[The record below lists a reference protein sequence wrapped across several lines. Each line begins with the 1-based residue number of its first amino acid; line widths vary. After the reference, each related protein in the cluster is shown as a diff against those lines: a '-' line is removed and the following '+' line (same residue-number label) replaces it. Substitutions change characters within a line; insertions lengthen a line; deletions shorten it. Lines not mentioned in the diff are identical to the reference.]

1 VTEWL
6 LLGAGVLLTLG
17 TALFVAAEFS
27 LVALDRSTVERA
39 AASGDRGA
47 SAVLAAVRS
56 LSTQLSGAQVGITA
70 TTLVVGYLVQP
81 ALAGLLRGA
90 LEGAGLDEDLAT
102 PLSVPLALVLATGF
116 SMVFGEL
123 VPKNLAISE
132 PMATARVVAR
142 PMRAFTAALS
152 LVIRLLN
159 GSANAIL
166 RLFGVEPQEELS
178 IGRSPEELA
187 SLVRRSAEAG
197 TLERQTATLLTRTLG
212 FAGRT
217 AADVMT
223 PRVRM
228 HVLRSGQTAA
238 DLIALTRRTGHSR
251 FPVTEGGDLDDIA
264 GVVHVKSAVAV
275 PRERRDEVPVAAL
288 MSEALRVPDTIRLD
302 PLLVELRDI
311 GLQLAVVVDEYGGTA
326 GVVTL
331 EDLVEELVGEVA
343 DEHDRSRPG
352 ITRRRDGS
360 WLVPG
365 LMRPD
370 EVRDRTGVA
379 IPDGHAYETVGG
391 FVMAALGRIPRQG
404 DEVGVAG
411 HRVRVE
417 RMDGRRVDRVRLLAV
432 PAVPGASVPP
442 VAHAGPGGVPGTTLP
457 LVTPGVSPPAGIV
470 TVPDTAGRPR
480 RHGPAPAAPAPAPAA
495 PAPAAPAPAAP
506 APAAPAPAAPAPA
519 AAPSRAPSPAA
530 GEERP

>member
-1 VTEWL
+1 MPVTEWL

-39 AASGDRGA
+39 AAAGERGA
-47 SAVLAAVRS
+47 SSVLGAVRS
-56 LSTQLSGAQVGITA
+56 LSTQLSGAQVGITG

-81 ALAGLLRGA
+81 ALADLLSGP
-90 LEGAGLDEDLAT
+90 LEAAGVDEDVAVPISVALALTLAT
-102 PLSVPLALVLATGF
+102 AF
-116 SMVFGEL
+116 SMVVGEL

-132 PMATARVVAR
+132 PMSTAKVVAP
-142 PMRAFTAALS
+142 PMRAFTASISAL
-152 LVIRLLN
+152 IRLLN

-166 RLFGVEPQEELS
+166 RGLGVEPQEELS

-187 SLVRRSAEAG
+187 ALVRRSAEVG

-228 HVLRSGQTAA
+228 HVLRDEQTAA

-251 FPVTEGGDLDDIA
+251 FPVTDGDLDDIV

-275 PRERRDEVPVAAL
+275 PRERRDDVPVAAL
-288 MSEALRVPDTIRLD
+288 MSEALRVPDTVRLD
-302 PLLVELRDI
+302 PLLVALRDF

-352 ITRRRDGS
+352 VTRRRDGS

-370 EVRDRTGVA
+370 EVRERTRVP
-379 IPDGHAYETVGG
+379 IPDGNAYETVGG
-391 FVMAALGRIPRQG
+391 FVMAAVGRIPRPG
-404 DEVGVAG
+404 DEVVVDGWRA
-411 HRVRVE
+411 RVE
-417 RMDGRRVDRVRLLAV
+417 RMDGRRVDRVRLVPA
-432 PAVPGASVPP
+432 PAVPIAATV
-442 VAHAGPGGVPGTTLP
+442 PGGVAGTALPPTPPPGLTEGRPEGRVLGP
-457 LVTPGVSPPAGIV
+457 TPGPAEGR
-470 TVPDTAGRPR
+470 DDGRP
-480 RHGPAPAAPAPAPAA
+480 G
-495 PAPAAPAPAAP
+495 
-506 APAAPAPAAPAPA
+506 
-519 AAPSRAPSPAA
+519 
-530 GEERP
+530 GRP